1 LDCSRAYIQKL
12 DAEGVLHREGDT
24 YPLDRNRVAYI
35 RFLRRERKASPRSEA
50 ETWFQQQKA
59 KLIEFRIRKM
69 AGEMM
74 PVQKHNEL
82 TDKAIGMVLS
92 ELSSLPVI
100 IAGRDL
106 TARRA
111 AEEAIRQ
118 MRKRLAE
125 GYARLA
131 DEAGEPKDDI
141 KVDRVPY

>member
-1 LDCSRAYIQKL
+1 
-12 DAEGVLHREGDT
+12 
-24 YPLDRNRVAYI
+24 
-35 RFLRRERKASPRSEA
+35 
-50 ETWFQQQKA
+50 
-59 KLIEFRIRKM
+59 M

-74 PVQKHNEL
+74 PVRKHNEL

-106 TARRA
+106 TVRRA
-111 AEEAIRQ
+111 AEEAIPQ